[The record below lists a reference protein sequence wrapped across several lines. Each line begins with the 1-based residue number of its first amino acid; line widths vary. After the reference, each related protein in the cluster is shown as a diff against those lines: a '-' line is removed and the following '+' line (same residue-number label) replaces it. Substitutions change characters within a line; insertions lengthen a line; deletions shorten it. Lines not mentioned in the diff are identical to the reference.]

1 MAAYCL
7 LVRAALATAH
17 GTFLRIATSGLQL
30 ADALIGNVCA
40 CLGAAG
46 SHQVEH
52 FAAELLGVTLRH
64 GHGSFDGRRD
74 QKSSKPTPL

>member
-1 MAAYCL
+1 
-7 LVRAALATAH
+7 
-17 GTFLRIATSGLQL
+17 SWKP
-30 ADALIGNVCA
+30 ADSNPDYTLDHEEPVCA

>member
-1 MAAYCL
+1 M
-7 LVRAALATAH
+7 
-17 GTFLRIATSGLQL
+17 RIATSGLQL

-52 FAAELLGVTLRH
+52 FAPELLGVTLGH
-64 GHGSFDGRRD
+64 GHGLFDGRRD